1 VAEPL
6 GEEEADMT
14 YPPEFIR
21 RIPKNDLHVHLD
33 GSLRLETLIELS
45 RQQNVELPAW
55 TPEGLREHVF
65 KDQYQDL
72 NEYLNGFAYT
82 CRVMQDQESLARIAR
97 ELVEDS
103 IAEGVRYLEVRFAPQ
118 LHMSSRMTFEDV
130 MRAVDNGFRSA
141 RDEFNRSLDEFEPP
155 FEYGII
161 VTAMR
166 FFTPAFSVYYDD
178 LVRVHPYSTE
188 DELIPMASLELAKAT
203 VKLRTSSDIQ
213 VVAFDLAGSEYG
225 YPASAHQEAYDY
237 VHSHFM
243 KKTVHAGEAY
253 GPESIFQAITKLKAD
268 RIGHGLRLF
277 REDMIYGKEVT
288 DTGRYVAELANYI
301 ADKRIT
307 VEVCL
312 TSNLQTCPDLK
323 TVTDHSLGQML
334 DMNLSL
340 CICTDNRLVSN
351 TTVSRELSLA
361 IDGFKIG
368 PKQLKNILIYGFKR
382 SFFYRPYSDKR
393 RYVRKIINYYDRLE
407 DEFGIS

>member
-1 VAEPL
+1 
-6 GEEEADMT
+6 MQ

-33 GSLRLETLIELS
+33 GSLRLQTLIELS
-45 RQQNVELPAW
+45 KDQGVELPSE
-55 TPEGLREHVF
+55 TPEGLRELVF
-65 KDQYQDL
+65 KENYADL
-72 NEYLNGFAYT
+72 NEYLKGFAYT
-82 CRVMQDQESLARIAR
+82 CRVMQDPESLHRIAY
-97 ELVEDS
+97 ELVQDNLE
-103 IAEGVRYLEVRFAPQ
+103 EGVRYLEVRFAPQ

-130 MRAVDNGFRSA
+130 MQAVDDGFRSA
-141 RDEFNRSLDEFEPP
+141 RDEFNETITEDEPP

-161 VTAMR
+161 ITAMR

-178 LVRVHPYSTE
+178 LARVHRFSTK
-188 DELIPMASLELAKAT
+188 DELIPMASLELAKAA
-203 VKLRTSSDIQ
+203 VKLRDTTDIQ

-225 YPASAHQEAYDY
+225 YPASAHQEAYEF

-253 GPESIFQAITKLKAD
+253 GPESIFQAITKLHAD

-277 REDMIYGKEVT
+277 REDMIYGDEVT
-288 DTGRYVAELANYI
+288 NHADYVRELANYI
-301 ADKRIT
+301 ADKRIM

-323 TVTDHSLGQML
+323 SIKDHSLGKML

-351 TTVSRELSLA
+351 TTVSKELDLA
-361 IDGFKIG
+361 VEGFDIQ
-368 PKQLKNILIYGFKR
+368 PKQLKNMIIYGFKR
-382 SFFYRPYSDKR
+382 SFFYKPYTEKR
-393 RYVRKIINYYDRLE
+393 RYVRTIINYYERLE
-407 DEFGIS
+407 REFDIA

>member
-1 VAEPL
+1 MKYSE
-6 GEEEADMT
+6 
-14 YPPEFIR
+14 EFIR

-33 GSLRLETLIELS
+33 GSLRLETLIELA
-45 RQQNVELPAW
+45 RDRGIELPSA
-55 TPEGLREHVF
+55 TPDGLRKLVF
-65 KDQYQDL
+65 KDQYSDL
-72 NEYLNGFAYT
+72 NEYLKGFAYT
-82 CRVMQDQESLARIAR
+82 CKVMQDPESLSRIAA
-97 ELVEDS
+97 ELVEDN

-118 LHMSSRMTFEDV
+118 LHMSSQMSFEDV
-130 MRAVDNGFRSA
+130 MKAVDDGFRSA
-141 RDEFNRSLDEFEPP
+141 RDAFNRTVPDGEPP

-178 LVRVHPYSTE
+178 LARVHRFSTE

-203 VKLRTSSDIQ
+203 VNLRDTSEIQ

-253 GPESIFQAITKLKAD
+253 GPESIFQAITKLHAD

-277 REDMIYGKEVT
+277 REDMIYSDEVT
-288 DTGRYVAELANYI
+288 DRAAYVRQLANYI

-312 TSNLQTCPDLK
+312 TSNLQTCPDLESVK
-323 TVTDHSLGQML
+323 DHSLGDML
-334 DMNLSL
+334 ERNLSL

-351 TTVSRELSLA
+351 TTVSNELVLA
-361 IDGFKIG
+361 IEGFDIS

-382 SFFYRPYSDKR
+382 SFFYRPYPEKR
-393 RYVRKIINYYDRLE
+393 KYVRTIIDHYERLE
-407 DEFGIS
+407 REFGIV

>member
-1 VAEPL
+1 VH
-6 GEEEADMT
+6 

-33 GSLRLETLIELS
+33 GSLRLETLIELAKDQGIS
-45 RQQNVELPAW
+45 LPSDTPDGMREL
-55 TPEGLREHVF
+55 VF
-65 KDQYQDL
+65 KQNYADL
-72 NEYLNGFAYT
+72 DEYLKGFAYT
-82 CRVMQDQESLARIAR
+82 CRVMQDPESLRRVAY
-97 ELVEDS
+97 ELVKDNL
-103 IAEGVRYLEVRFAPQ
+103 AEGVCYLEVRFAPQ

-130 MRAVDNGFRSA
+130 MRAVDDGFRSA
-141 RDEFNRSLDEFEPP
+141 RDEYNLTIAADEPP

-166 FFTPAFSVYYDD
+166 FFTSAFSVYYDD
-178 LVRVHPYSTE
+178 LARVHPFSTE

-203 VKLRTSSDIQ
+203 VQLRARTDIQ
-213 VVAFDLAGSEYG
+213 IVAFDLAGSEYG
-225 YPASAHQEAYDY
+225 YPASAHQEAYDH

-253 GPESIFQAITKLKAD
+253 GPESIFQAITKLHSD

-277 REDMIYGKEVT
+277 RDDMIHSEEVT
-288 DTGRYVAELANYI
+288 DHAKYVQDLANYI

-312 TSNLQTCPDLK
+312 TSNLQTCPDLESIQ
-323 TVTDHSLGQML
+323 DHSLGDML
-334 DMNLSL
+334 DMHLSL

-351 TTVSRELSLA
+351 TTVSRELGLA
-361 IDGFKIG
+361 IEGFDIQ

-382 SFFYRPYSDKR
+382 SFFYKPYTEKR
-393 RYVRKIINYYDRLE
+393 RYVRTIIDYYDRLE
-407 DEFGIS
+407 REFGIE